1 MGKYWNYKNIDEGYE
16 PCRCKAKL
24 SQVVTDAEYKK
35 ERTVISK
42 HNKPAAVVIGYDEY
56 RKLETLEDMY
66 ESMLLEESL
75 KKGEFVSLEDAA
87 RRLKIAL

>member
-1 MGKYWNYKNIDEGYE
+1 
-16 PCRCKAKL
+16 
-24 SQVVTDAEYKK
+24 
-35 ERTVISK
+35 
-42 HNKPAAVVIGYDEY
+42 VVIGYDEY

-75 KKGEFVSLEDAA
+75 KKGKFVSLEDAA